1 MRERS
6 ERKQNNNGNEN
17 EHENVNE
24 NETETKR
31 NANKSEMPEGGEWN
45 RAKHEGKPQSRRR
58 RSRRK
63 FFTAFCCVFQ
73 ILFRFLLGTFLI
85 YYVVFLITAEDV
97 LAAAAAFLFIST
109 THTHTHTLSTCT
121 HSFCED
127 FPRCLKL
134 AYVENGGRP
143 KEMHAGT
150 LSFSLPTPSRSS
162 TVSTETKKVK
172 KTQSSAA
179 STHTKKTRTTL
190 HSPLRWR
197 IRSVRIRNTYV
208 AFFLLSVHCA
218 AFAFITPRRR
228 RRATTPTP
236 TATATTTNTLMNLHE
251 WIFEKLLQDA
261 QQYFHSSEKNWKGQQ
276 SKEGMWGNGVK
287 GKGRAKGGK

>member
-6 ERKQNNNGNEN
+6 ERKQNNSGNEN

-109 THTHTHTLSTCT
+109 THTHTHPQHMHTLILWGFSVMLETCLRGKWRSTKRNACRHPFLLPPHPLALFNCVYRNKKSEENSIVCSEHT
-121 HSFCED
+121 HKKKPEPLYIAHCGGV
-127 FPRCLKL
+127 
-134 AYVENGGRP
+134 YVVYN
-143 KEMHAGT
+143 T
-150 LSFSLPTPSRSS
+150 Y
-162 TVSTETKKVK
+162 
-172 KTQSSAA
+172 
-179 STHTKKTRTTL
+179 
-190 HSPLRWR
+190 
-197 IRSVRIRNTYV
+197 TYV

-228 RRATTPTP
+228 RRATTPTL

-276 SKEGMWGNGVK
+276 SKEGMWGAGMK
-287 GKGRAKGGK
+287 

>member
-1 MRERS
+1 MFSFSYPPCTTKYYAYFDVKRLVEKLKKRQMRERS
-6 ERKQNNNGNEN
+6 ERKQNNSGNEN

-85 YYVVFLITAEDV
+85 YYVVFLITTEDV

-109 THTHTHTLSTCT
+109 THTHTLSTCT

-150 LSFSLPTPSRSS
+150 LSFSPLHLSPILNCVYRN
-162 TVSTETKKVK
+162 KKSEENSIVCSEHTHK
-172 KTQSSAA
+172 KNPNHFT
-179 STHTKKTRTTL
+179 
-190 HSPLRWR
+190 
-197 IRSVRIRNTYV
+197 
-208 AFFLLSVHCA
+208 
-218 AFAFITPRRR
+218 
-228 RRATTPTP
+228 
-236 TATATTTNTLMNLHE
+236 
-251 WIFEKLLQDA
+251 
-261 QQYFHSSEKNWKGQQ
+261 
-276 SKEGMWGNGVK
+276 
-287 GKGRAKGGK
+287 